1 MKITS
6 LFFIYFLLINFYFV
20 VLSNVIRRSI
30 LPSSS
35 EEAPRQ
41 NVSMGH
47 RRPFYVIGHMV
58 NSLDEVDDFIEL
70 GANALEVDIEF
81 ASNGT
86 VLGTF
91 HGAPCDCFRGC
102 FKRETIVDYLE
113 YIRDGTSFADSR
125 YKGKVILLLLD
136 LKTSKL
142 RSSAKK
148 KAGLT
153 LATKLWKHLWEGVQ
167 PQYMVNVLLSIGY
180 VKDKN
185 VIKSVLKYFKKEETR
200 HILDKIGFD
209 VGMNDPLD
217 KIGRMYKQL
226 GVNGHRWQGDGL
238 SNCVRFLVPVGRL
251 LEAVKARDSQKGYM
265 DKVYHWTVD
274 LPHFIRKSV
283 EHGVDGIITNRPDNV
298 LQVLNSTPYSELLK
312 VADFSDSPW
321 TRFIEPMLRNDTD
334 RNTEVLGGGEHE
346 ELVRHPTN
354 FDPSEITALWTE

>member
-1 MKITS
+1 MKITT

-20 VLSNVIRRSI
+20 VLSNVVRHNI
-30 LPSSS
+30 LRETS
-35 EEAPRQ
+35 EEAPRP
-41 NVSMGH
+41 NVTMES

-58 NSLDEVDDFIEL
+58 NSLDEVDDFIEM

-81 ASNGT
+81 ANNGT

-102 FKRETIVDYLE
+102 FKRETIADYLE

-125 YKGKVILLLLD
+125 YKGKVILLIMD

-153 LATKLWKHLWEGVQ
+153 LAAKLWKHLWEGVQ

-185 VIKSVLKYFKKEETR
+185 VLKGVLKYFKKEQTR

-209 VGMNDPLD
+209 VGMNDPLE

-226 GVNGHRWQGDGL
+226 GINGHRWQGDGL
-238 SNCVRFLVPVGRL
+238 SNCVRFLVPVARL
-251 LEAVKARDSQKGYM
+251 RQAVKARDNRKGYM

-312 VADFSDSPW
+312 VADFNDSPW
-321 TRFIEPMLRNDTD
+321 TRFIEPMLRNETERDM
-334 RNTEVLGGGEHE
+334 EVLGGGEVE
-346 ELVRHPTN
+346 ERLSHPSN
-354 FDPSEITALWTE
+354 LDPYEITAVWTE

>member
-1 MKITS
+1 MEVCGR
-6 LFFIYFLLINFYFV
+6 FYTP
-20 VLSNVIRRSI
+20 RAQ
-30 LPSSS
+30 SS
-35 EEAPRQ
+35 ECCPVTVE
-41 NVSMGH
+41 S

-58 NSLDEVDDFIEL
+58 NSLDEVDDFIEM

-81 ASNGT
+81 ANNGT

-102 FKRETIVDYLE
+102 FKRETIADYLE

-125 YKGKVILLLLD
+125 YKGKVILLIMD

-153 LATKLWKHLWEGVQ
+153 LAAKLWKHLWEG
-167 PQYMVNVLLSIGY
+167 
-180 VKDKN
+180 
-185 VIKSVLKYFKKEETR
+185 
-200 HILDKIGFD
+200 GFD
-209 VGMNDPLD
+209 VGMNDPLE

-226 GVNGHRWQGDGL
+226 GINGHRWQGDGL
-238 SNCVRFLVPVGRL
+238 SNCVRFLVPVARL
-251 LEAVKARDSQKGYM
+251 RQAVKARDNRKGYM

-312 VADFSDSPW
+312 VADFNDSPW
-321 TRFIEPMLRNDTD
+321 TRFIEPMLRNETERDM
-334 RNTEVLGGGEHE
+334 EVLGGGEVE
-346 ELVRHPTN
+346 ERLSRPAN
-354 FDPSEITALWTE
+354 FDPYEITAVWTE